1 MRPMS
6 SSVAIGLTADE
17 HEGEEGGSVDLG
29 RCGDHGAASA
39 GAGGPAT
46 PPRGGARVGDG
57 HGIEQ
62 VNPRFSVKE
71 QGRPICLCWGE
82 WGRKPTGWGSAE
94 GKFGLQPIRHE
105 ICREKKLARAS
116 SLRAPRLRLGL
127 GAPTAASG
135 QRPS

>member
-29 RCGDHGAASA
+29 RRGDHGAASA

-57 HGIEQ
+57 HWIEQ
-62 VNPRFSVKE
+62 VNPRFSKLV
-71 QGRPICLCWGE
+71 CFSSLCETTGE
-82 WGRKPTGWGSAE
+82 AEVLELGGMRIEEWVGLATNTGWGSAE
-94 GKFGLQPIRHE
+94 ANSNFL
-105 ICREKKLARAS
+105 
-116 SLRAPRLRLGL
+116 
-127 GAPTAASG
+127 
-135 QRPS
+135 